1 MELRRLNGEIF
12 AAGQIG
18 PGDVA
23 ELAAKGFRA
32 IICNRPDGE
41 GPGQP
46 QFSEIE
52 KAAEANG
59 IKTAYQPVV
68 PNDISDKDAAIFGQ
82 FLDELPQAGPR
93 LLPQRHALHGALGFE
108 PGRQASCQGYRRD
121 RSRRWLRPEAV
132 SAAAGEVACP

>member
-18 PGDVA
+18 PGDVS

-41 GPGQP
+41 GPGQTR
-46 QFSEIE
+46 FSEIE

-68 PNDISDKDAAIFGQ
+68 PNDISDQDAAIFGQ
-82 FLDELPQAGPR
+82 LLDELPKPLLVYCRSGMRSTALWALSRAGK
-93 LLPQRHALHGALGFE
+93 LPVKDILETA
-108 PGRQASCQGYRRD
+108 
-121 RSRRWLRPEAV
+121 
-132 SAAAGEVACP
+132 AAAGYDLRSFLPRLAK